1 MIPQEVKNGLN
12 QIPVL
17 GDVLTALLAQIPTD
31 LPANPITTQEVPS
44 LPTSPEAAQA
54 AIQSAIEDGIA
65 QLTGAAGGNGL
76 PTSPEAAQEAIQAAI
91 EDGIAQL
98 TGAAGGN
105 GLPTSPEAAQEA
117 IQSAIEDGIAQL
129 TGAAG
134 GSGLPTSP
142 EAIQAAIEGGIAQL
156 TGAAGGSGLPTSPE
170 AIQAAIEDGIGQLTD
185 ALGSLGGLG
194 GGLGGGAPELPA
206 SPVSFEDGTLSITL
220 ADPTGT
226 IPLSAS
232 ASVSG
237 LAAPEGLPIPFPV

>member
-1 MIPQEVKNGLN
+1 MIPEEVKNGLS

-31 LPANPITTQEVPS
+31 FHANPITTQEVPAF
-44 LPTSPEAAQA
+44 PTSPEAV
-54 AIQSAIEDGIA
+54 
-65 QLTGAAGGNGL
+65 
-76 PTSPEAAQEAIQAAI
+76 QAAI
-91 EDGIAQL
+91 EDGV
-98 TGAAGGN
+98 
-105 GLPTSPEAAQEA
+105 
-117 IQSAIEDGIAQL
+117 AQL

-142 EAIQAAIEGGIAQL
+142 EAVQAAIEDGIAQL
-156 TGAAGGSGLPTSPE
+156 TGAAGDGGLPTSPEAVQAAIEDGIAQLTGDAGDSGLPTSPE
-170 AIQAAIEDGIGQLTD
+170 AVQAAIEDGIAQLTGAAGDGGLPTSPEAVQAAIEDGIAQLTD
-185 ALGSLGGLG
+185 ALGGLG

-220 ADPTGT
+220 ADPSGT

-237 LAAPEGLPIPFPV
+237 LVAPEGLPIPFPV